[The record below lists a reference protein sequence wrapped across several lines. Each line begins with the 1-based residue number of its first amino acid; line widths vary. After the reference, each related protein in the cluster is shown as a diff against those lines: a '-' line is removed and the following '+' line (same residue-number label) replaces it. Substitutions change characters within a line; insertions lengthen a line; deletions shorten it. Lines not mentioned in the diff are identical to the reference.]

1 MAQAV
6 VARAAS
12 TTDPEI
18 LFYDGSCGLC
28 HRAVRFLLW
37 ADREGRAFRFAPLGG
52 STFEARIPPSER
64 RGLPDSMVLRTAD
77 GALLTRSAGALHVLR
92 RLGGGW
98 RVLAFLFGLVPRP
111 LRDAAY
117 DFVARVRLRLFARPD
132 DACPVVPPPLRTR
145 FLR

>member
-98 RVLAFLFGLVPRP
+98 RVLAFFSGLVPRL

-117 DFVARVRLRLFARPD
+117 DFVARVRFRLFARPD
-132 DACPVVPPPLRTR
+132 DACPVVPPALRAR